1 MNQRQDSTAAMRVPR
16 FTEDH
21 KAFIAE
27 HIARGT
33 QYALIAEWMQIE
45 FIEFE
50 AIDKGIFK
58 ETVVGRIKY
67 YKNDKRSAMY
77 QKIRHLR
84 AESEPDST
92 DLTDIPIY
100 HLRYR
105 LEALQQMWDEW
116 EPRTLVRIQIL
127 SDGTEL
133 PIYKDNTANGIAI
146 LKAVRELLSKDKDDN
161 GDDDDDWLDTALM
174 DSSDLFETDSP
185 VDDAQDTDNADMS
198 HRTGRKEN
206 GNRAVI

>member
-1 MNQRQDSTAAMRVPR
+1 MSQIQDSTAGMRVPR
-16 FTEDH
+16 FTEAH

-58 ETVVGRIKY
+58 EIVVGRIKY

-84 AESEPDST
+84 AESEPEST

-105 LEALQQMWDEW
+105 LETLQESLNVW
-116 EPRTLVRIQIL
+116 EPRTLVRIHIRR
-127 SDGTEL
+127 DGTEI
-133 PIYKDNTANGIAI
+133 PIYKDNTANLIAI
-146 LKAVRELLSKDKDDN
+146 LKEARELLSKEKDDD

-174 DSSDLFETDSP
+174 DSPDMFETESP
-185 VDDAQDTDNADMS
+185 VADQQHTDYADMS